1 MRAAGVSVFH
11 AGMVLLAK
19 RIETYQGEPV
29 PFGGYWSIF
38 AGAVENVD
46 LSPRHTAQRELKEE
60 TQITAPLDELLYLD
74 TIERPNT
81 NLTLYSYTV
90 NEALLPVLDYEH
102 TECGWFTISSLDCFP
117 SKLDS
122 RLLESIKLYRP
133 PKK

>member
-19 RIETYQGEPV
+19 RIDTYKGKPV

-38 AGAVENVD
+38 AGAVENID
-46 LSPRHTAQRELKEE
+46 LSPRHAAQRELQEE
-60 TQITAPLDELLYLD
+60 TQITAPLDDLIYLD
-74 TIERPNT
+74 TIERPDT
-81 NLTLYSYTV
+81 SLAIYSYTV
-90 NEALLPVLDYEH
+90 NEALLPTLDYEH
-102 TECGWFTISSLDCFP
+102 TECGWFTISSLDSFP

-133 PKK
+133 AKK